1 MLSRNVGFY
10 KWLFPRVVLHGGLW
24 ATLSFPSPLWN
35 QPLPLIEQVS
45 SQDFCII
52 KMITCFLVLVLEYF
66 ELLWLSVVP
75 QFLEVNKDLEGRWAH
90 DGLRVMWLTGG
101 RPGFWS
107 PVFGLPGQCSVLRLP
122 LLPQPPL
129 RLRVKRC
136 FSDNSS
142 VLLCHPLPTEYFF
155 FPCMCYKYFK
165 TTNIEYDWRVVES
178 VTWECAF
185 LTQGLFLADFFFL
198 RNRRNCKDRAEV
210 TLLWGTFT
218 LMKEIS
224 ICKGVFLPVPKREGC
239 L

>member
-1 MLSRNVGFY
+1 
-10 KWLFPRVVLHGGLW
+10 
-24 ATLSFPSPLWN
+24 
-35 QPLPLIEQVS
+35 
-45 SQDFCII
+45 
-52 KMITCFLVLVLEYF
+52 MITCFLVLVLEYF

-107 PVFGLPGQCSVLRLP
+107 PVFGLPGQCSVLRLL

-155 FPCMCYKYFK
+155 FPCRCYKYFK

-185 LTQGLFLADFFFL
+185 LTQGLFLADFFFWEIGEIVKTEQKLPFCEGHLHWWRKSPFVKVSSSQYQKEKDVSKSQKNLVNGEYLNL
-198 RNRRNCKDRAEV
+198 RNKPSHLNFSC
-210 TLLWGTFT
+210 F
-218 LMKEIS
+218 S
-224 ICKGVFLPVPKREGC
+224 Y
-239 L
+239 

>member
-1 MLSRNVGFY
+1 MTFPKSCSAWWPMSNTEFSKPFVKPASALNRAG
-10 KWLFPRVVLHGGLW
+10 LFPGL
-24 ATLSFPSPLWN
+24 LYHKNDHLFFS
-35 QPLPLIEQVS
+35 VG
-45 SQDFCII
+45 
-52 KMITCFLVLVLEYF
+52 LEYF

-142 VLLCHPLPTEYFF
+142 VLLCHLLPTEFFFFF
-155 FPCMCYKYFK
+155 FPVGVK
-165 TTNIEYDWRVVES
+165 NIS
-178 VTWECAF
+178 K
-185 LTQGLFLADFFFL
+185 LQ
-198 RNRRNCKDRAEV
+198 
-210 TLLWGTFT
+210 TLN
-218 LMKEIS
+218 MI
-224 ICKGVFLPVPKREGC
+224 EG
-239 L
+239 

>member
-1 MLSRNVGFY
+1 MLAFIHDFSQE
-10 KWLFPRVVLHGGLW
+10 LFCMVACEQHWVFQ
-24 ATLSFPSPLWN
+24 TLCETSLC
-35 QPLPLIEQVS
+35 
-45 SQDFCII
+45 CII
-52 KMITCFLVLVLEYF
+52 KMIIASFFLVLVLEYF

-155 FPCMCYKYFK
+155 FPVGV
-165 TTNIEYDWRVVES
+165 TNIS
-178 VTWECAF
+178 K
-185 LTQGLFLADFFFL
+185 LQ
-198 RNRRNCKDRAEV
+198 
-210 TLLWGTFT
+210 TLN
-218 LMKEIS
+218 MI
-224 ICKGVFLPVPKREGC
+224 EG
-239 L
+239 